1 MPDQGLIVLCFIAM
15 IALLFLV
22 QLFLSLRSSFVW
34 GLFMPAFFLMLW
46 LYVALNMSFLS
57 FLPFEITLN
66 QVGRNLFI
74 TTGIC
79 GVLASLAILVCCRI
93 WRKKRAIR
101 KAQEREERRLER
113 QQRLAAEAA
122 LRDEEGGLNP
132 SAAVMQQQ
140 RVEQARQLAD
150 IASERQAEQQAEKRS
165 RKQRPHAR
173 QVAKQGSKGVK
184 GWQRTVLP
192 KLQTLKERAVTK
204 AWQLKSGLI
213 DRAKDVQTK
222 AAQAKASRA
231 KTAQADP
238 AVDDQGAVAEANTPV
253 AASGSQPLSHT
264 DSDEHT
270 TNDKIDD
277 EQNKQAQTK

>member
-74 TTGIC
+74 TTGIS
-79 GVLASLAILVCCRI
+79 GVLASLAILVYCRI
-93 WRKKRAIR
+93 WRKKHAIR

-132 SAAVMQQQ
+132 SAAAMQQQ

-165 RKQRPHAR
+165 RKQRPHTR
-173 QVAKQGSKGVK
+173 QAAGRGSKGVK

-192 KLQTLKERAVTK
+192 KLQTLKEQAVTK
-204 AWQLKSGLI
+204 ARQLKAGCAAGI
-213 DRAKDVQTK
+213 KTVQAKAVQL
-222 AAQAKASRA
+222 KASRA
-231 KTAQADP
+231 ETSHTSP
-238 AVDDQGAVAEANTPV
+238 AVDSQGAMAEANTPV
-253 AASGSQPLSHT
+253 AASGCQPLSHT
-264 DSDEHT
+264 DNNEHT
-270 TNDKIDD
+270 TNDKIDE
-277 EQNKQAQTK
+277 EQNK